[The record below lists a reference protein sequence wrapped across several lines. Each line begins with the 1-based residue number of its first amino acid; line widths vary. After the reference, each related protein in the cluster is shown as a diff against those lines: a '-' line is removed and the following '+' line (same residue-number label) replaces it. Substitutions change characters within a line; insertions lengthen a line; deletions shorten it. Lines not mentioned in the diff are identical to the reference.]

1 MNKNMRAFV
10 AAALFVGLAIPA
22 AASAQQLPAR
32 QLAAANFG
40 TRPSIC
46 DSTAA
51 SRQSDQVPARY
62 IWMAGP

>member
-10 AAALFVGLAIPA
+10 SAALLVGLAIPA

-40 TRPSIC
+40 TRQSSC
-46 DSTAA
+46 DGTGA

-62 IWMAGP
+62 IWIAGP